1 MASEEFTLLGD
12 ALWLDFVN
20 SARGRIPS
28 PPDLLP
34 DAAAFARWSELHHL
48 DAAGDTN
55 GGAPRSRGRS
65 SCGPGSPIWPRPCT
79 TAASRPAGSIAAVNE
94 LLGRSGGSQQ
104 LTRVA
109 GEWRLRFAPS
119 QPLAVLEAIAR
130 SAAAT
135 LAEPGIAVRRCA
147 GEGCS
152 LFFTDQSPMG
162 SRLWCDPA
170 ACGQDSRIERRRRLP
185 R

>member
-48 DAAGDTN
+48 DAAGDAN
-55 GGAPRSRGRS
+55 GGAPPFARALELRTRLTDLAEALHDG
-65 SCGPGSPIWPRPCT
+65 GQP
-79 TAASRPAGSIAAVNE
+79 PAGSIAAVNE

-162 SRLWCDPA
+162 SRLWCDPV